1 LSAAPPTYQCST
13 TTTKSDLVDTAV
25 AHIKIVVAVTD
36 RLTELG
42 NSEAELRTISL
53 RLQEAAFR
61 ALTSPREE

>member
-1 LSAAPPTYQCST
+1 MSAAPPTYQCST
-13 TTTKSDLVDTAV
+13 TTRSDLVDTAV